1 MVVKKRRK
9 SSRLHGSGTYGW
21 GKNKHRNSG
30 GRGGYGNAGSGK
42 KSHGKKPSNWGT
54 DYFGKF
60 GFVRQ
65 GQSNKFVTI
74 NVKDVQDR
82 IPAWSR
88 AKSVHADGG
97 VVVVDLKKLGF
108 TKLLSSG
115 KVTAKMR
122 IVVAHAAENAVKKV
136 KAAGGEV
143 VVDVKKAAPAQAV
156 APAAKKQ

>member
-42 KSHGKKPSNWGT
+42 KSHGKKPSVWGT
-54 DYFGKF
+54 DYFGKD

-82 IPAWSR
+82 LQTWTAS
-88 AKSVHADGG
+88 KNVHTEGG
-97 VVVVDLKKLGF
+97 VAVVDLKKLGF

-115 KVTAKMR
+115 KVTAKMH
-122 IVVAHAAENAVKKV
+122 IVINHATANAVKKV
-136 KAAGGEV
+136 QAAGGKV
-143 VVDVKKAAPAQAV
+143 VVDAIDADAKPV
-156 APAAKKQ
+156 PAAKKQ